1 MTGEIIMADWL
12 KKVLD
17 QVDREYNAL
26 PAWKRSDAQ
35 ESQREGTKCSNDE
48 DSPPNI
54 RDPKAE

>member
-1 MTGEIIMADWL
+1 MADWL

-26 PAWKRSDAQ
+26 PAWKRSDAHGSQQ
-35 ESQREGTKCSNDE
+35 EKRKCSDDD

-54 RDPKAE
+54 QEPKTD

>member
-1 MTGEIIMADWL
+1 MADWL

-26 PAWKRSDAQ
+26 PAWKRSDAR
-35 ESQREGTKCSNDE
+35 ESQREGTKCSNDG

-54 RDPKAE
+54 RDPKAEL